1 MVTFLI
7 GAAIAFVAVG
17 VGTAHLVILQW
28 RERSDSNR
36 LRFIQHY
43 ADAIRFRDEAR
54 RAGERA

>member
-28 RERSDSNR
+28 RQRSDSNR
-36 LRFIQHY
+36 LRFVEHY
-43 ADAIRFRDEAR
+43 ADAIRLRDEAR
-54 RAGERA
+54 NAGDRA